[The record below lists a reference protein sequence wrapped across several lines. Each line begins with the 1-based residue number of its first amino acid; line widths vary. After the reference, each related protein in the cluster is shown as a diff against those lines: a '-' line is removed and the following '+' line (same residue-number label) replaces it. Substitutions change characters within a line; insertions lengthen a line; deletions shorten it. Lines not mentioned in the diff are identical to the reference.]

1 MKKLILFL
9 FLTTLGSLAV
19 CAGAWEVLVAD
30 AAAEPGLEFQ
40 QLSDNVNNAQGE
52 EVNYAQIV
60 TTGLEKEISE
70 KYHVI
75 WLGWN
80 CSSDDGAFQRAGD
93 ANAIADFVEAGGILV
108 TSATDNN
115 GWNSDWLPAAL
126 TVLDTGDYDLEVTDE
141 GQKLFSEPNDVG
153 PGDAV
158 MDERYSAIDDAW
170 TILGWGAGM
179 EGSEAGAVQI
189 ALGKGLYLMVSID
202 TRNAGNTQIALP
214 LMENMLNYAIS
225 HIQENMA
232 VEATGKL
239 ATTWA
244 SIKDHR

>member
-1 MKKLILFL
+1 MKKLVLFL
-9 FLTTLGSLAV
+9 SLTALGSLAV
-19 CAGAWEVLVAD
+19 CAGAWEVLVVD

-40 QLSDNVNNAQGE
+40 QLSNNVKEVQGE
-52 EVNYAQIV
+52 GVNYAQIV
-60 TTGLEKEISE
+60 TTGLEKEISQ
-70 KYHVI
+70 KYDVI
-75 WLGWN
+75 WFGWN
-80 CSSDDGAFQRAGD
+80 CTSDDGAYQRASD
-93 ANAIADFVEAGGILV
+93 ANAIADYVEAGGILV
-108 TSATDNN
+108 ASATDNN
-115 GWNSDWLPAAL
+115 GWSSDWLPAAV
-126 TVLDTGDYDLEVTDE
+126 TVLDTGDYDLEITDE

-153 PGDAV
+153 PGDPI

-179 EGSEAGAVQI
+179 EGSEAGAMQI

-202 TRNAGNTQIALP
+202 TRNAGNTQLALP

-244 SIKDHR
+244 SVKDQR

>member
-9 FLTTLGSLAV
+9 SLTALGSLAV
-19 CAGAWEVLVAD
+19 CAGAWEVLVVD

-40 QLSDNVNNAQGE
+40 QLSNNVKVVQGE
-52 EVNYAQIV
+52 EVNYAQVV

-70 KYHVI
+70 KYDVI

-80 CSSDDGAFQRAGD
+80 CTSDDGAYQRAGD
-93 ANAIADFVEAGGILV
+93 ANAIADYVESGGVLV
-108 TSATDNN
+108 TSATDNA
-115 GWNSDWLPAAL
+115 GWNSDWLPAAV
-126 TVLDTGDYDLEVTDE
+126 TVLDTGDYDLEITDE

-153 PGDAV
+153 PGDPV
-158 MDERYSAIDDAW
+158 MDERYSAIDEAW

-179 EGSEAGAVQI
+179 EGSEAGAMQI

-202 TRNAGNTQIALP
+202 TRNAGNTQLALP

-225 HIQENMA
+225 YIQENVA

-239 ATTWA
+239 AATWA
-244 SIKDHR
+244 SIKDQR